1 MNLRKLDDSNFVL
14 YAARH
19 YENASNADEIE
30 FNEDLARIKSLG
42 KLFNRYMKNG
52 ELNDRLIM
60 NHLIVLY
67 NVFDHEALT
76 RMLAYRLH
84 NYLYYLKPFL
94 LLLGYWPEV
103 IKSIGPDNEDIRS
116 VDIPMDPKIV
126 NILRN
131 I

>member
-67 NVFDHEALT
+67 NVFDHEAMT

-103 IKSIGPDNEDIRS
+103 IKNIGPDNEDIIG

-126 NILRN
+126 TILRN